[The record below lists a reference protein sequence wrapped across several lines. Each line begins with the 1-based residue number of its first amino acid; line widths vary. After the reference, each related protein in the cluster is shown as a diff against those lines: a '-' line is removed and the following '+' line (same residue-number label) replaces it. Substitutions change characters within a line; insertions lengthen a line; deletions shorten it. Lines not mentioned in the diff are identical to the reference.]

1 MNAFL
6 RILLAIAIIQCIG
19 SFGFLQAEEP
29 SRQVPD
35 LRTRKT
41 GSDWPTFLGP
51 NGNSKS
57 DETSVISLWPDS
69 GLPIVWH
76 KKIAEGYGAPSISK
90 GRLFLFD
97 QAGDQVRLT
106 CLSSETG
113 AEIWRFGY
121 LSVYEDIYGL
131 SKGPQTTPVIDN
143 DRVYIFGVE
152 GMLHCLSVLDGQL
165 MWKLDTQRKFDVI
178 QNFFGVGST
187 PVVEGDLLIA
197 AIGGS
202 LPTKHP
208 NTLAAQGQ
216 LSGNGT
222 AIVAFNKF
230 TGEIIYN
237 TSDEMAGYASPKV
250 ATING
255 RRQGFL
261 FARGGLLGFEPRTGQ
276 VSFHYPW
283 RSKKLE
289 SVGASNPVI
298 AENLVFISESYG
310 LGSSVLKIESDGYSV
325 IWKDEKRNR
334 NKFMELHW
342 NTAIHHRGYLYA
354 CHGRNAGNAELRCIE
369 LETGR
374 IAWSHKV
381 KELSSLLYVDGH
393 FISLGER
400 GTLMLFKANPAEP
413 EIISSNKIMDKYG
426 TQLIKYP
433 AWAAP
438 VLSNGFLYLRGKGRV
453 VCLDLLD
460 KN

>member
-1 MNAFL
+1 MTAFL
-6 RILLAIAIIQCIG
+6 TLLLAIATIQCIG

-29 SRQVPD
+29 FRQVSD

-69 GLPIVWH
+69 GLSIVWQ
-76 KKIAEGYGAPSISK
+76 KEIAEGHGAPSISK

-97 QAGDQVRLT
+97 RAGDQVRLT
-106 CLSSETG
+106 CMNSETG
-113 AEIWRFGY
+113 AEIWKFGY
-121 LSVYEDIYGL
+121 PGVYEDIYGFGN
-131 SKGPQTTPVIDN
+131 GPRTTPVIDN
-143 DRVYIFGVE
+143 NRVYIFGVE
-152 GMLHCLSVLDGQL
+152 GMLHCLSVLDGRL
-165 MWKLDTQRKFDVI
+165 IWKLDTQKKFDVV

-208 NTLAAQGQ
+208 NALVAQGQ

-222 AIVAFNKF
+222 GIVAFNKF

-237 TSDEMAGYASPKV
+237 TSDEMAGYASPKI

-261 FARGGLLGFEPRTGQ
+261 FARGGLLGFEPRTGR
-276 VSFHYPW
+276 VNLHYPW

-289 SVGASNPVI
+289 SVNASNPVI
-298 AENLVFISESYG
+298 AETLVFISESYG

-325 IWKDEKRNR
+325 IWKDEKRSR
-334 NKFMELHW
+334 KKFMELHW

-354 CHGRNAGNAELRCIE
+354 CHGRNSGRAELRCIE
-369 LETGR
+369 LATGK

-400 GTLMLFKANPAEP
+400 GTLTLFKANPEKP
-413 EIISSNKIMDKYG
+413 EIVSSNEIMDKSG
-426 TQLIKYP
+426 EQLIKYP

-438 VLSNGFLYLRGKGRV
+438 VLSNGFLYLRGQGRV
-453 VCLDLLD
+453 VCLDLLA
-460 KN
+460 KT